1 MPTLKVGRWI
11 CAYTMPW
18 HPVLLLRKKGKANQQ
33 VRRMLAKKDRD
44 RKKIK
49 QNNNNKIKRLGF
61 SKLKLLT

>member
-33 VRRMLAKKDRD
+33 VSRMLAKKDRD
-44 RKKIK
+44 RKK
-49 QNNNNKIKRLGF
+49 NNNKIKRLDF